1 MLLHHDAGPG
11 RHRLEGGHRR
21 RIDNHLGLGA
31 KGAGRQHR
39 RKQRD
44 DEQKTQ
50 KNAAEQWWVEHGSL
64 LGRQNRSLCGAD
76 E

>member
-1 MLLHHDAGPG
+1 
-11 RHRLEGGHRR
+11 
-21 RIDNHLGLGA
+21 LGA